1 MLEIIFAILIGILCG
16 IITGLIPGIHI
27 NLVATLLFINS
38 AAFLSITS
46 PLILA
51 IFIISMT
58 ISHAFID
65 FLPSIFL
72 GAPEQ
77 ETALSILPGHRLLLE
92 GKGYEAIK
100 LTSVGCLAGIII
112 AGVLSIIFIP
122 TLSLFYPALSKIMA
136 FLLISLSLFLI
147 LKEKKNHKILAA
159 FIFILAGILGYAVL
173 NFSVI
178 RQPLFPL
185 FTGLFGTSLLTLSF
199 FQDVKIPKQSLKKTK
214 INKKDLFKSLSLSV
228 VSSSLVSFLPGL
240 GSAQAGV
247 IASSIKKIQE
257 KSFLILL
264 GAVNSITVLLS
275 FVALYSINKP
285 RSGVAVFVGKFLPNF
300 SLSDLMILM
309 VIALIV
315 GIILFPLTLF
325 LARKF
330 SRFIEKVNYKWL
342 CFSIIIFLII
352 LTPIIS
358 GWLALIVLI
367 TSTCLGIFCSLLG
380 IKKIFLMGSLI
391 LPVIIWYLI

>member
-1 MLEIIFAILIGILCG
+1 MLEIILAVLIGIVCG
-16 IITGLIPGIHI
+16 IISGLIPGIHI
-27 NLVATLLFINS
+27 NLVATLLFIQS
-38 AAFLSITS
+38 AFFLSITN
-46 PLILA
+46 PLVLA
-51 IFIISMT
+51 VFIISLT
-58 ISHAFID
+58 ITHIFID

-72 GAPEQ
+72 GAPEGD
-77 ETALSILPGHRLLLE
+77 TALSILPGHRMLLE

-112 AGVLSIIFIP
+112 AIILSIIFIP
-122 TLSLFYPALSKIMA
+122 TAPLFYPYLSKIMA
-136 FLLISLSLFLI
+136 FLLIALSLFLI
-147 LKEKKNHKILAA
+147 LKEKKNFKILAA
-159 FIFILAGILGYAVL
+159 LVFILAGILGYAVL

-178 RQPLFPL
+178 KQPLFPL

-199 FQDVKIPKQSLKKTK
+199 FQNVKIPKQSLKKTK
-214 INKKDLFKSLSLSV
+214 INKKDLFKSLSLSII
-228 VSSSLVSFLPGL
+228 SSSLVSFLPGL
-240 GSAQAGV
+240 GAAQAGV

-264 GAVNSITVLLS
+264 GAVNSITALLS
-275 FVALYSINKP
+275 FVALYAIKKP
-285 RSGVAVFVGKFLPNF
+285 RSGVAVFVGKFLPDF
-300 SLSDLMILM
+300 SLSQLTLLM
-309 VIALIV
+309 VIALVV
-315 GIILFPLTLF
+315 GLILFPLTLF

-330 SRFIEKVNYKWL
+330 TKFIEKVNYKWL
-342 CFSIIIFLII
+342 CFSIILFLII